1 MSNAR
6 RSVFGLR
13 RVYVR
18 GVFTAL
24 AVFTALGVGIY
35 LDSIKGELCPKLLYH
50 VPMNRFEEDLA
61 VRRGLDFAELVWWS
75 LAKRIVSLLGQHLK
89 WDDEQWQSMQEK
101 FLRPNDYKAVIAWP
115 AS

>member
-1 MSNAR
+1 M
-6 RSVFGLR
+6 
-13 RVYVR
+13 YVR
-18 GVFTAL
+18 G
-24 AVFTALGVGIY
+24 VFTALGVGIY